1 MSRII
6 RWGLLS
12 AGNIAGQFAQDF
24 SAVENAVIHAVAAR
38 NGDIARAFAREH
50 GIEKAYAGYE
60 PLLADSEIDVIYI
73 GTPHS
78 LHFEHA
84 KAALEHGKA
93 VLCEKPMTVTPEECE
108 ELQRVALRTSGYL
121 MEAMWTYF
129 LPPVQTALRWVQ
141 EGRIGRICQIKA
153 DFGYP
158 QFPFDSK
165 KRVYDASLAGGCLLE
180 MGVYPVALAWLF
192 MRQDPAEIQVV
203 ARHAPNGVEDDL
215 AILFNYP
222 ESVVTLGTS
231 FRCKLQNWAYIIGEQ
246 GYIAI
251 PDFWR
256 AREASLYVLDDRVD
270 HFVDKRATE
279 GFHYEA
285 QAVTND
291 LLAGRAGSSVVAAR
305 DSLAIQRQMAMIR
318 EAFSDEA

>member
-1 MSRII
+1 MSRVI

-12 AGNIAGQFAQDF
+12 AGNIVSQFARDF
-24 SAVENAVIHAVAAR
+24 SVVENAVIHAVAAR
-38 NGDIARAFAREH
+38 NGENARAFAREH
-50 GIEKAYAGYE
+50 GIANAYEGYE
-60 PLLADSEIDVIYI
+60 ALLADPEIDAIYI
-73 GTPHS
+73 GTPHN

-84 KAALEHGKA
+84 KVALEHGKA
-93 VLCEKPMTVTPEECE
+93 VLCEKPMTVTPQECE
-108 ELQRVALRTSGYL
+108 QLQSVAEHRGGYL

-129 LPPVQTALRWVQ
+129 LPPVQKALRWVQ
-141 EGRIGRICQIKA
+141 EGRIGRVCHIKA

-158 QFPFDSK
+158 QFPYDSK

-192 MRQDPAEIQVV
+192 MQQDPTDIQVM
-203 ARHAPNGVEDDL
+203 ARFAPNGVEDDL
-215 AILFNYP
+215 SVLFNYP
-222 ESVVTLGTS
+222 ESVAILGTS
-231 FRCKLQNWAYIIGEQ
+231 FRCKLQNWAYIIGDE

-256 AREASLYVLDDRVD
+256 AREASLHVLDDRVD
-270 HFVDKRATE
+270 HFVDERATD

-285 QAVTND
+285 QAMTND
-291 LLAGRAGSSVVAAR
+291 LLAGRAGSSVVTAR

-318 EAFSDEA
+318 EAFADDA